1 MPLRRANKYFNTVF
15 NRGHAH
21 TCAHT
26 FRPLATAVEHCC
38 NAHSPKIIITIII
51 IHSTRGTT
59 HTHSQPSMVSAS
71 SLPKEEHKSLLMTI
85 EVAINTE

>member
-15 NRGHAH
+15 NRGRAH

-26 FRPLATAVEHCC
+26 FRPLATAVEHCS

-59 HTHSQPSMVSAS
+59 HTQSAFHSECVIS
-71 SLPKEEHKSLLMTI
+71 SKGRTQ
-85 EVAINTE
+85 VFINDYRSCN